1 MSRGNLDNPG
11 TDLERAQGLKTQEL
25 KSNTITSVGD
35 SEAGVY
41 TQSMPDMAG
50 STHRPAREARC
61 VVWHERG
68 TELKPELLAALAR
81 PGFSVVR
88 CDDEFE
94 AVARVCRFANTDKP
108 TPIGPSAVVIL
119 LIVDPRR
126 LAAATSVFESVTRYA
141 PTAAIWMYETGS
153 SPQLRTVRPQDVFA
167 WRRPETASR
176 PIAGSPAGKVE
187 EPKIAGQEPRPNDPP
202 VIEVAQA
209 GMTTPPP
216 PAGTM
221 PDTAEL
227 SPVQPPPRLLT
238 DDELAMLL
246 DVEPRDD
253 DERKV

>member
-1 MSRGNLDNPG
+1 
-11 TDLERAQGLKTQEL
+11 
-25 KSNTITSVGD
+25 
-35 SEAGVY
+35 
-41 TQSMPDMAG
+41 MPDMAG

-94 AVARVCRFANTDKP
+94 AVARVCRFANLEKP
-108 TPIGPSAVVIL
+108 TPTGPSAVVIL

-126 LAAATSVFESVTRYA
+126 LAAATTVFESVTRYA

-153 SPQLRTVRPQDVFA
+153 TPQLRTVRPQDVFA
-167 WRRPETASR
+167 WRRPETPIR
-176 PIAGSPAGKVE
+176 PVVGPTGGKAE
-187 EPKIAGQEPRPNDPP
+187 EPKAAIQESAGQEPP
-202 VIEVAQA
+202 VIEIAQA
-209 GMTTPPP
+209 GMATPPP
-216 PAGTM
+216 PVGTI
-221 PDTAEL
+221 PDAAEL